1 MKISKKT
8 RVAVYKKFDGHCA
21 YCGRHIAYND
31 MQVDHFKPQRAWN
44 PGDSGTDDI
53 ENLMPSCRMCNHYKR
68 AHDLETFRQYIAEIP
83 RKLQENY
90 IYKVGVVYGNVL
102 ENPKAIKFYFEKVRD
117 NHAFEVFDATCQ
129 ITKGIRS
136 GKTAAYFYGEGCR
149 KVLEA
154 IDAAPTIDPESL
166 WPTAHWIKRGYVC
179 GENEYECSACHQ
191 TEWRTSASRMK
202 YCMFCGARMV
212 NTDEKHCT

>member
-1 MKISKKT
+1 MAISKKT

-44 PGDSGTDDI
+44 PEDSGTDDI

-129 ITKGIRS
+129 ITKGIGS
-136 GKTAAYFYGEGCR
+136 GKTAAYFYGDGCR

-166 WPTAHWIKRGYVC
+166 RPTAHWIKRGYVC